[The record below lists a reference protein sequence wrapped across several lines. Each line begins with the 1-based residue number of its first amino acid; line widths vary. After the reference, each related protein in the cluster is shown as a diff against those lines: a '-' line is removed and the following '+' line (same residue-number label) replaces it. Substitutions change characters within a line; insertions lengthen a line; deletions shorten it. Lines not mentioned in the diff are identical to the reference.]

1 VTRKAPK
8 RLARRD
14 GMTREVIGMGLA
26 GHAHFMN
33 PRLEQE
39 RPSEFL
45 RWLAEEPDGYRLLV
59 EHAGGL
65 ARAAYRVAS
74 ARCRA
79 HGGMGVTPTLREL
92 QAAAHGIAQ
101 ALGVLETLPITSLL
115 ANDCE
120 AQGLLLIRPLR
131 RAS

>member
-1 VTRKAPK
+1 
-8 RLARRD
+8 
-14 GMTREVIGMGLA
+14 
-26 GHAHFMN
+26 MN
-33 PRLEQE
+33 PRLEHE

-92 QAAAHGIAQ
+92 QSAAHGIAQ

-120 AQGLLLIRPLR
+120 AQGLPLIRPLR